1 MTISIT
7 GISGPNSLFTYL
19 ANTTTVIIPQGFTN
33 DGTEVT
39 ADDASNYFGG
49 AIMKISI
56 NPTVTF
62 KVVNG
67 SWDDDTTAAKT
78 VTLTGYEGDTLTL
91 AASQIPA
98 VGSKPNDT
106 YKSGSW
112 DVTPSTN
119 TAITEATTYTYT
131 YAQKESAVDLAPD
144 TPSSSDDETYFFVP
158 DGTKDDEVATAK
170 DPTYQWRKNSGDS
183 LLFVIKSVSN
193 DDQTFGKFK
202 GGVCVDGN
210 VVDSKYFTAA
220 TGSLRLTLK
229 LEYLN
234 TLSVSEHTL
243 TIQFEDGTV
252 THKFTI
258 LSASAGSDSP
268 GTGENGMTIALN
280 CLLLVISAAGA
291 AYVMFRQ
298 KKAAA

>member
-1 MTISIT
+1 M
-7 GISGPNSLFTYL
+7 
-19 ANTTTVIIPQGFTN
+19 
-33 DGTEVT
+33 
-39 ADDASNYFGG
+39 
-49 AIMKISI
+49 
-56 NPTVTF
+56 
-62 KVVNG
+62 
-67 SWDDDTTAAKT
+67 
-78 VTLTGYEGDTLTL
+78 
-91 AASQIPA
+91 
-98 VGSKPNDT
+98 
-106 YKSGSW
+106 
-112 DVTPSTN
+112 TPSTN

-131 YAQKESAVDLAPD
+131 YAQKESAVDPAPD

-234 TLSVSEHTL
+234 TLSVGEHTL
-243 TIQFEDGTV
+243 TIQFEE
-252 THKFTI
+252 
-258 LSASAGSDSP
+258 LSAP
-268 GTGENGMTIALN
+268 GHFRCRCGLCHVQTEKGCCVSKSLFS
-280 CLLLVISAAGA
+280 ISTCADGA
-291 AYVMFRQ
+291 VRFLAR
-298 KKAAA
+298 